1 MRLDEKSKDNVTI
14 SIIVIKNCIN
24 RSEKNDLNQLL
35 KNQLNELI
43 EQLRIANGAKIINTF
58 TIISRIAYENI
69 KEISPILQK
78 DFIIPVKEKMSKEV
92 PDMEITEFNSVTNVL
107 NEIVLEVK
115 LLPISCNAC
124 VIKSVMLISCSQI
137 KYELFMMIAHKIN
150 LKIN

>member
-1 MRLDEKSKDNVTI
+1 MKITKDNVI
-14 SIIVIKNCIN
+14 AGLVIIIIILLAIM
-24 RSEKNDLNQLL
+24 LN
-35 KNQLNELI
+35 KP
-43 EQLRIANGAKIINTF
+43 
-58 TIISRIAYENI
+58 
-69 KEISPILQK
+69 SPKTEVKL
-78 DFIIPVKEKMSKEV
+78 IPVKEKMSKEV
-92 PDMEITEFNSVTNVL
+92 PDIEITEFNSVTNVL

>member
-1 MRLDEKSKDNVTI
+1 M
-14 SIIVIKNCIN
+14 
-24 RSEKNDLNQLL
+24 
-35 KNQLNELI
+35 I

-92 PDMEITEFNSVTNVL
+92 PDIEITEFNSVTNVL